1 MEADNSE
8 KNIIIQKEQNEQ
20 INKIIPLIN
29 NKENNLEIILMEKD
43 KEIINLSENISK
55 LNKDLENISNELKD
69 KDMEI
74 STLKSDISTINN
86 EKKLY
91 EEELQNNQAEIA
103 KLTNIIKE
111 KDKKIE
117 ELNSNNDLS
126 NKKYINLIED
136 QKNETIKMSEQ
147 CLKLQNEINE
157 LNAKLMKKDRD
168 FINLENILYKSREKD
183 NQIFILKKDIKEKE
197 NSLKEI
203 QNKLI
208 SANNELQTSKNFK
221 TERMKQFYSYSNTNN
236 NSNSKIISFVVNKI
250 QNLILFVDSDNNF
263 DESNKDLID
272 NIVEL
277 KEDYV
282 LYDLLEQNIS
292 ILKSKIFNKYN
303 KILKENKENNNKYQI
318 LMNKNEELKKNLLQM
333 KNSCNEQNE
342 YLKQNINQLQ
352 NSLQLKEEEI
362 KKLNNKNS
370 SALSQN
376 LFNKLYSKI
385 ITKLSKN
392 YLKDINL
399 DYQISDK
406 NDETKINDIL
416 NIIDFLVEKLNNLN
430 NFIKEYESYKIKV
443 NDVINNKL
451 NKSNVKNDEVS
462 ELKNNIQELNTLL
475 IQSNNYLSKTREE
488 NSLLKKRILNL
499 EKSINMISKN
509 NLKRNNES
517 NYLMTYN
524 NDNNYRSN
532 PFLED

>member
-69 KDMEI
+69 KYMEI

-147 CLKLQNEINE
+147 CLKLQNGINE

-292 ILKSKIFNKYN
+292 ILK
-303 KILKENKENNNKYQI
+303 
-318 LMNKNEELKKNLLQM
+318 
-333 KNSCNEQNE
+333 
-342 YLKQNINQLQ
+342 
-352 NSLQLKEEEI
+352 
-362 KKLNNKNS
+362 
-370 SALSQN
+370 
-376 LFNKLYSKI
+376 
-385 ITKLSKN
+385 
-392 YLKDINL
+392 
-399 DYQISDK
+399 
-406 NDETKINDIL
+406 
-416 NIIDFLVEKLNNLN
+416 IIDFLVEKLNNLN
-430 NFIKEYESYKIKV
+430 NFVKEYESYKIKV

-517 NYLMTYN
+517 NYLLTYN
-524 NDNNYRSN
+524 NDNNYRNN